1 MKICVIENNDL
12 LRTALANALSEMG
25 HDVIVARDGASGAE
39 LALAN
44 NPDVVL
50 TDMRLPQLS
59 GKDVI
64 ATLRPRLPKATIV
77 AMSAI
82 DLDTTEQRREA
93 ENLGADLSLTKPF
106 TIRNLL
112 AGVEKRRLI
121 QFG

>member
-1 MKICVIENNDL
+1 M
-12 LRTALANALSEMG
+12 
-25 HDVIVARDGASGAE
+25 IVARDGASGAE

-44 NPDVVL
+44 NPRRGADRHAPAA
-50 TDMRLPQLS
+50 TQR
-59 GKDVI
+59 KDVI
-64 ATLRPRLPKATIV
+64 ATLRPALPKATIV